1 MRINKF
7 LPLDKGFNCYYYEL
21 VMKKLLYIF
30 VLALTFSI
38 VTSSANAIT
47 TATSASDL
55 KTERKNA
62 IAQVKERTK
71 AEIEA
76 LKVQFRERLNTIKD
90 TRKKAVVQKINDDIA
105 VKNKKHTDK
114 FNEVLARLQAFL
126 NKISLEA
133 KDSKTLSD
141 IKSAQAKIDAAK
153 SAVASQATKEYT
165 IEITDETTLRNDVGT
180 TISQF
185 RVDLK
190 QVHKVVVDAKQAVQN
205 LRTDKTLMKKEASSS
220 ANL

>member
-1 MRINKF
+1 
-7 LPLDKGFNCYYYEL
+7 
-21 VMKKLLYIF
+21 MKKLLYIF

>member
-1 MRINKF
+1 
-7 LPLDKGFNCYYYEL
+7 
-21 VMKKLLYIF
+21 MKKLLYIF

-190 QVHKVVVDAKQAVQN
+190 QVHKVVVDEKQAVQN

>member
-1 MRINKF
+1 
-7 LPLDKGFNCYYYEL
+7 
-21 VMKKLLYIF
+21 MKKLLYIF

-165 IEITDETTLRNDVGT
+165 IEITDETTLRNDVGA